1 MAARDPVESTYDRRI
16 RLASELATW
25 GIAGILVG
33 SAALPTTDAI
43 SRYGLL
49 FSAAILG
56 VFGILWF
63 HVIPERYFGR
73 LRFTLGT
80 AITQAVGAILL
91 ILTAGASS
99 PYYLFFLFPI
109 LATTFAMRIA
119 STLVVGAIALISY
132 VMILVTD
139 ELILDRNAELLDVG
153 VIRTSA
159 LIALI
164 AMTTLI
170 TRTMQDTRGAL
181 RQRSDELAT

>member
-25 GIAGILVG
+25 GIAGVLVG

-73 LRFTLGT
+73 LRFTVGT

-91 ILTAGASS
+91 ILTGGASS
-99 PYYLFFLFPI
+99 PYYVFFLFPM

-132 VMILVTD
+132 LAILVTD
-139 ELILDRNAELLDVG
+139 EIVVERANDILQVG
-153 VIRTSA
+153 VIRVSA

-164 AMTTLI
+164 AMSALI
-170 TRTMQDTRGAL
+170 TRTMQETR
-181 RQRSDELAT
+181 